1 MGRFVRLGLVLAA
14 VGALGGCSSVAT
26 TAGGG
31 VTTVPVAAAPA
42 SFSNDIASALVVFDI
57 PTTLEPIEGASVV
70 LLKLSSGGESRA
82 IDAHLVQAD
91 ADDAMAALPP
101 PAVERNYY
109 LFGFSP
115 ADQQKLRDAQ
125 AWSKSRPG
133 GSVAIQFELQ
143 PELCTTETIDPAAT
157 HYSIFAV
164 LPGNSVAPLTNNA
177 LITDLVETRQRP
189 LPACA
194 GHSG

>member
-1 MGRFVRLGLVLAA
+1 VRLGLVLAA

-26 TAGGG
+26 TGGG
-31 VTTVPVAAAPA
+31 TVTTTVPVAAAPA

-82 IDAHLVQAD
+82 IDAHLVRAD
-91 ADDAMAALPP
+91 ADGAMAALPP
-101 PAVERNYY
+101 PAADRNYY

-115 ADQQKLRDAQ
+115 TDQQHLRDAQ
-125 AWSKSRPG
+125 AWSKARPA

-143 PELCTTETIDPAAT
+143 PELCTTDTIDPALT
-157 HYSIFAV
+157 RYSIFAV
-164 LPGNSVAPLTNNA
+164 LSGNTVAPLTSNA